1 MLIPLEKIH
10 EFHHMRTDAHVKC
23 MNYFAGLLGYHFPEH
38 DNDKNYGT
46 MKTGYAYI
54 NYAKYHREY
63 HFPETNRMLFQQ
75 MHDEHHTTQPHHL
88 EHYSDVSEISD
99 ITLIEMICD
108 WFSASF
114 EQRYLTHEDP
124 KDYTVLQYFDT
135 NLRNNKKYNWSEHQ
149 LETIYETIEFLE
161 MYSDHNEIM
170 KIWLPLLSF

>member
-75 MHDEHHTTQPHHL
+75 MHDEHHMTQPHHL

-99 ITLIEMICD
+99 IALIEMICD
-108 WFSASF
+108 WFSANF

-124 KDYTVLQYFDT
+124 KDYTVLQFFEN